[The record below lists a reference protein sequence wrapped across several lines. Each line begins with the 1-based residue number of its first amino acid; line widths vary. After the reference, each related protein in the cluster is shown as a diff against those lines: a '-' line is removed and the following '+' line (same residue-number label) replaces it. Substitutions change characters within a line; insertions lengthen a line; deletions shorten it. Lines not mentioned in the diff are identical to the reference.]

1 MKKVIS
7 VGVPALIVIGIIII
21 LGFGWLQS
29 ADETDVE
36 DVWKI
41 TDMDATESGY
51 AGQETGTLPLDE
63 IHEACQL
70 IMDNSTAD
78 FLGHYAIDDSF
89 LSWIYSNYGEDTLY
103 ALAEEVQKEEPDVNA
118 WYELTGSSIHVLW
131 LDYNRDLCL
140 RQDELSQVHWKDCAS
155 EDEVVL
161 DFTGDINFSEGWGTT
176 TYMDRQAHGI
186 YDCFSIDLLQ
196 EMNDADILMINNE
209 FPYST
214 RGTALA
220 GKAYTF
226 RAEPSRVSLL
236 NVFGTDAVGIANNH
250 MYDYGPDALVDTL
263 ATLDNAG
270 IPHTGAGHNISE
282 AEQPVYFVANGRKIA
297 IIAATQIERSYN
309 YTKEATETEP
319 GVLKTLNAAR
329 YVAAIQRAKE
339 NSDYVI
345 AFVHWGTEGD
355 SQYGA
360 DQVNL
365 AKQFVAAGADVIIGG
380 HTHCLQG
387 VQYMDGVPIIYSL
400 GNFWFSSE
408 TLDTGIAQVRIQQD
422 GTILFRFIPCLQ
434 EGYETSLVT
443 DSTEKQRV
451 LDFMESISTD
461 VSYDADGY
469 VIDMSQ

>member
-1 MKKVIS
+1 M
-7 VGVPALIVIGIIII
+7 GVPVVILTVCICV
-21 LGFGWLQS
+21 FGWGRR
-29 ADETDVE
+29 AENTATERVNNTIETDPSQDE
-36 DVWKI
+36 GNRFP
-41 TDMDATESGY
+41 SGSS
-51 AGQETGTLPLDE
+51 LDE
-63 IHEACQL
+63 IYESCEVIL
-70 IMDNSTAD
+70 NCGTAE
-78 FLGHYAIDDSF
+78 FFGHYAVDDSF
-89 LSWIYSNYGEDTLY
+89 LGWIASNYGSETLLD
-103 ALAEEVQKEEPDVNA
+103 LAECAQKDPMDPEA
-118 WYELTGSSIHVLW
+118 WYELTGSSIYVLW
-131 LDYNRDLCL
+131 SEYNRQLGL
-140 RQDELSQVHWKDCAS
+140 RQDELDNVYWKDCAS

-176 TYMDRQAHGI
+176 THMDAQAGGI

-209 FPYST
+209 FPYSS
-214 RGTALA
+214 RGTALE

-226 RAEPSRVSLL
+226 RADPSRVSLL
-236 NVFGTDAVGIANNH
+236 NVFGTDVVGIANNH

-263 ATLDNAG
+263 DTLDRAG
-270 IPHTGAGHNISE
+270 VPHTGAGRNISE
-282 AEQPVYFVANGRKIA
+282 AEQPVYFIANGRKIC

-319 GVLKTLNAAR
+319 GVLKTLQAAR
-329 YVAAIQRAKE
+329 YVAAIERARE

-355 SQYGA
+355 SRYGQ

-365 AKQFVAAGADVIIGG
+365 ANQFVAAGADVIIGG

-387 VQYMDGVPIIYSL
+387 SQYIDGTPVIYSL

-408 TLDTGIAQVRIQQD
+408 TLDTGIAQVRIQKD
-422 GTILFRFIPCLQ
+422 GTIDFRFIPCIQ
-434 EGYETSLVT
+434 DGYQTSLVT
-443 DSTEKQRV
+443 GEAEKQRI